1 MALRMDGENPSE
13 PRACVLVVDDEAPL
27 REVLNRSLGREG
39 YRVLLA
45 RDGREALS
53 ILDSGESVDLVVTD
67 IAMPVMNGLE
77 LARRVRAG
85 YPGVAILL
93 MTGCLDQ
100 PPSGWEHLD
109 LLRKPFRLV
118 ELSAEVRRLLGG
130 ALPPTPRPS
139 GEYAGPAAAR
149 PSR

>member
-1 MALRMDGENPSE
+1 MLLRMDDENPSA
-13 PRACVLVVDDEAPL
+13 PRASVLVVDDEAPL
-27 REVLNRSLGREG
+27 REVLSRSLGREG

-53 ILDSGESVDLVVTD
+53 FLDSGEAVDLLVTD
-67 IAMPVMNGLE
+67 IAMPVMDGLE
-77 LARRVRAG
+77 LVRRVQAR
-85 YPGVAILL
+85 YPGVGILM

-118 ELSAEVRRLLGG
+118 ELSAEVRRLL
-130 ALPPTPRPS
+130 ATSATPRPP
-139 GEYAGPAAAR
+139 GGCAGPAAAR